1 MGKRVSEPRDA
12 ASSLSASE
20 AALYRVMV
28 KNFPLGMAVLH
39 LSVPLNVATWRIV
52 AINPLATRIA
62 GSSAAAFL
70 SLAITPKSRVRTPA
84 DLESLC
90 RQVVAR
96 RRGHSAGYVS
106 VATPGAPEFYAISV
120 FPLGQN

>member
-1 MGKRVSEPRDA
+1 MGRRVSEPRDA
-12 ASSLSASE
+12 ALCLSVSE
-20 AALYRVMV
+20 AGLYRRMV

-39 LSVPLNVATWRIV
+39 LSVPSNVATWRIV

-62 GSSAAAFL
+62 GSSAGALL

-84 DLESLC
+84 NLESLC

-96 RRGHSAGYVS
+96 RRGHPA
-106 VATPGAPEFYAISV
+106 
-120 FPLGQN
+120 